1 MLKKTSE
8 RISIYFNDK
17 ILVAVAVKGGSTDAK
32 ITRFVTKDLKGVA
45 EADRGK
51 VIHAALKGWSVKKA
65 EVIYVIDP
73 ATVTTKNIEVPST
86 SAAEI
91 KSIVSLQA
99 GRHTPF
105 SREEIQVGYVNI
117 GVYKTSYTKILLVIA
132 NKNTLKAQLAVL
144 EKAGLSVQ
152 KVVFPAEGVAALFSK
167 ALGLES
173 EATPTGIIDVGRD
186 STNVILAFHG
196 LAIMSR
202 SNIPIGREQILADR
216 DKGLDQLREELAQT
230 IESYQADDIEQLPAN
245 YLITADDAVAQSL
258 QEVLTQKLQWMVE
271 MVPYT
276 DNIQADPKVL
286 PQIKQMSHDGAVL
299 NTVAA
304 GLTADTVQVNL
315 MPEDLQLQKSVQE
328 QGREVFVATVCG
340 VVILMLLACGLGL
353 RLYFR
358 NAFLAKLKK
367 DYQQTHEEVRRLQ
380 EASLR
385 ADIIKRYMEERM
397 TGLDIIHELYEKIPD
412 QIYLTGINVDSDGK
426 VTIQGVADAAS
437 LIYSWVTDLKS
448 SPLFKSVSV
457 ESTNSKKDRGKDAR
471 VFEILLKLK
480 DAEIDQEAPEI
491 QEEQTS

>member
-1 MLKKTSE
+1 MLKKTQE
-8 RISIYFNDK
+8 TISVYFNDK
-17 ILVAVAVKGGSTDAK
+17 ILVAVGVKGGSSGAK
-32 ITRFVTKDLKGVA
+32 VARFVTKDLKGVA

-51 VIHAALKGWSVKKA
+51 AIHAALKGWPVRKA
-65 EVIYVIDP
+65 EVVYVIDP
-73 ATVTTKNIEVPST
+73 STVTTKNIEVPST
-86 SAAEI
+86 SPAEI

-144 EKAGLSVQ
+144 EKAGLSAQ
-152 KVVFPAEGVAALFSK
+152 KVVFPAEGVAALFSS

-173 EATPTGIIDVGRD
+173 EATPTGIIDIGRD
-186 STNVILAFHG
+186 STNFILAFHG

-202 SNIPIGREQILADR
+202 NIPIGREQIMADR
-216 DKGLDQLREELAQT
+216 DKVLEQLREELAQT

-245 YLITADDAVAQSL
+245 YLITSDDAVAQGL
-258 QEVLTQKLQWMVE
+258 QEILTQKLQWMAEV
-271 MVPYT
+271 VPYT
-276 DNIQADPKVL
+276 DNIQAEAKVL
-286 PQIKQMSHDGAVL
+286 PQIKQASHEGAVL
-299 NTVAA
+299 SAVAA
-304 GLTADTVQVNL
+304 GLTVDKTQVNL

-358 NAFLAKLKK
+358 NAFLAKLTK
-367 DYQQTHEEVRRLQ
+367 DYQQTHEEVTRLQ

-397 TGLDIIHELYEKIPD
+397 AGLDVIHELYEKIPN
-412 QIYLTGINVDSDGK
+412 QIYLTGINVDGEGN

-437 LIYSWVTDLKS
+437 LIYSWVTDLKAS
-448 SPLFKSVSV
+448 ALFKSVSV

-480 DAEIDQEAPEI
+480 DTDNGQESLET